1 MQFCET
7 LPGNPQIKLRA
18 PQGWAANAEK
28 SLTPNIDFG
37 KRRLQNFTVETEWL
51 RASRAQISKTGLGNP
66 NHRLRH
72 LQSKKQGRRH
82 APTGG

>member
-1 MQFCET
+1 MSNSPFFMELVQH
-7 LPGNPQIKLRA
+7 
-18 PQGWAANAEK
+18 
-28 SLTPNIDFG
+28 IDFG

-51 RASRAQISKTGLGNP
+51 RASRAQISKTGLENP

-82 APTGG
+82 AANAG